1 MEYWNKDNF
10 FLPTGTPGSEVF
22 IGLPLGELV
31 FKLTIIIP
39 IHNQFSKGPAYHNQF
54 SKGPALISYQFFK
67 VLINTGFMNCFLS

>member
-39 IHNQFSKGPAYHNQF
+39 RSAVQ
-54 SKGPALISYQFFK
+54 
-67 VLINTGFMNCFLS
+67 